1 MTFNFL
7 LLYYSS
13 FCIILTLVLFLH
25 VIFVNRRYV
34 NNVNVD
40 IFVSNKTASWK
51 SVMNTAEGYR
61 FQKNL
66 NNNWSI
72 QCFQMQCYLLCTE

>member
-1 MTFNFL
+1 MTFSFL

-40 IFVSNKTASWK
+40 IFVSNKTAS
-51 SVMNTAEGYR
+51 
-61 FQKNL
+61 
-66 NNNWSI
+66 
-72 QCFQMQCYLLCTE
+72 